1 MNLRDY
7 LDSLPRGGT
16 TELAKKLEISTSF
29 LTQLAAGT
37 SPRSPERCVQ
47 IEQVT
52 EGAVTRKE
60 LRPDDWQRIWP
71 ELIEAQDKAAA

>member
-1 MNLRDY
+1 MNLREY

-16 TELAKKLEISTSF
+16 TELAKALNISTSY

-37 SPRSPERCVQ
+37 SPRSPERCVE
-47 IEQVT
+47 IEQAT
-52 EGAVTRKE
+52 GGQVTRRD

-71 ELIEAQDKAAA
+71 ELADDQARAAA